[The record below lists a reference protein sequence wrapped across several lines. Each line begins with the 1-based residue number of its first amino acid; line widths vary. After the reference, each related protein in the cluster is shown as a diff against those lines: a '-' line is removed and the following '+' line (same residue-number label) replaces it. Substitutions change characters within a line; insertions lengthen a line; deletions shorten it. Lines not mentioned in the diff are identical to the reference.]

1 MVDQVG
7 TISFNIADVDL
18 AECENGKD
26 PERPRKKVYW
36 IEFTIIVKLGS
47 EEGTLHI
54 AVMWKDK
61 LCGSSTFEFAHENV

>member
-7 TISFNIADVDL
+7 TISFNIADVNL
-18 AECENGKD
+18 ADCEWGMTVES
-26 PERPRKKVYW
+26 PKKVYW
-36 IEFTIIVKLGS
+36 IEFTVVVRLGT

-61 LCGSSTFEFAHENV
+61 LCGSSTFKFAHENV